1 MKRLIDGAFRYEREN
16 RSSYLPLFSRLG
28 SEQHPH
34 ALFMTCADSRVV
46 PNLIAGADPGDLFV
60 LRNIGN
66 LVPPATATDDAS
78 VPSTVAYAV
87 DVLGVSDIVVC
98 GHSSCGAMKALLAEP
113 PANPHLRRWLEFGRP
128 SIDRLR
134 EPTPDSASRPDYDRL
149 SMANAT
155 RQIETL
161 KTYPVV
167 RAKLEKGELNLHAWW
182 FDVAVG
188 QVLVFTPSEG
198 RYVGVEQA
206 AGRAAGPSS

>member
-1 MKRLIDGAFRYEREN
+1 
-16 RSSYLPLFSRLG
+16 
-28 SEQHPH
+28 
-34 ALFMTCADSRVV
+34 
-46 PNLIAGADPGDLFV
+46 
-60 LRNIGN
+60 
-66 LVPPATATDDAS
+66 
-78 VPSTVAYAV
+78 
-87 DVLGVSDIVVC
+87 
-98 GHSSCGAMKALLAEP
+98 MKALLAEA

-134 EPTPDSASRPDYDRL
+134 EPTPDTTPRPDYDRL

-182 FDVAVG
+182 FDVMMG
-188 QVLVFTPSEG
+188 QVLVFTPREG

-206 AGRAAGPSS
+206 AGSGGPLFSTAS